1 MVGTERVN
9 QVLEERCL
17 SDTLVCGL
25 DETLQGCFQS
35 QVLNMEREGRDEA
48 GL

>member
-1 MVGTERVN
+1 MAVTERVN
-9 QVLEERCL
+9 QMLEERCL
-17 SDTLVCGL
+17 SDTLVRGL

-35 QVLNMEREGRDEA
+35 QVLDMEREGRDEA